1 MGNLLTHL
9 SILPTFLEDIE
20 NIWIFLF
27 SFFFSF
33 IMLTWVHRKITGT
46 FFNLLCLV
54 SNDFGCF
61 WGVRYLSCLFLKFTV
76 QLHKKLLI
84 FQMSP
89 NFKSVYL
96 GEETSVSTLVF
107 CFCRVYF
114 FWAPHQLLAP
124 QKSSSIFSLFA
135 TLKRSSG
142 YFSNRIE
149 IPLFIFYRKISWLID
164 LHDIS
169 TKDL

>member
-1 MGNLLTHL
+1 MELA
-9 SILPTFLEDIE
+9 
-20 NIWIFLF
+20 WIYSKQFPHGKPPNSSFYPSYFFGGHRKHMDF
-27 SFFFSF
+27 SFFFFFSF

-107 CFCRVYF
+107 CFCR
-114 FWAPHQLLAP
+114 
-124 QKSSSIFSLFA
+124 
-135 TLKRSSG
+135 
-142 YFSNRIE
+142 
-149 IPLFIFYRKISWLID
+149 PLGGISW
-164 LHDIS
+164 
-169 TKDL
+169 